1 MSTDVVVL
9 PGADRV
15 PHGFIDMVIDPSG
28 PALTWKYIP
37 VTING
42 CPVHF
47 SSAAARVVVP
57 AGPVSVVIGRP
68 GAFRLLEHT
77 PRVDAVVQPG
87 QAVPVFYRRS
97 WIRGDPG
104 ALTLQRLKGPSS
116 SEKQWL
122 IMVGIMLAAFGLYLL
137 IKLLRQL

>member
-1 MSTDVVVL
+1 VSTDVVVL

-15 PHGFIDMVIDPSG
+15 PHGFIDLVMDPSG
-28 PALTWKYIP
+28 TVLTWKYIP
-37 VTING
+37 VMIND

-68 GAFRLLEHT
+68 GAFRLLESA
-77 PRVDAVVQPG
+77 PRVDVVVQPG

-97 WIRGDPG
+97 WIKGDPG
-104 ALTLQRLKGPSS
+104 ALTLQRIKGLGP

-122 IMVGIMLAAFGLYLL
+122 VIMGILLAVLGVYLL
-137 IKLLRQL
+137 VELVKRL

>member
-1 MSTDVVVL
+1 MSIDVVVL

-15 PHGFIDMVIDPSG
+15 PHGCIDMVMDPSG
-28 PALTWKYIP
+28 TALTWKYIP

-57 AGPVSVVIGRP
+57 AGPVSVTVGRP
-68 GAFRLLEHT
+68 GVLKPVERALRID
-77 PRVDAVVQPG
+77 VVVQQG

-104 ALTLQRLKGPSS
+104 TLTLQRLKGPSPY
-116 SEKQWL
+116 EKQWL
-122 IMVGIMLAAFGLYLL
+122 VMMGIMVAMLGLYLL
-137 IKLLRQL
+137 IKLLKQL

>member
-15 PHGFIDMVIDPSG
+15 PHGFIDLVIDPSG
-28 PALTWKYIP
+28 PALTLKYIP

-68 GAFRLLEHT
+68 GAFR
-77 PRVDAVVQPG
+77 
-87 QAVPVFYRRS
+87 
-97 WIRGDPG
+97 
-104 ALTLQRLKGPSS
+104 
-116 SEKQWL
+116 
-122 IMVGIMLAAFGLYLL
+122 MLADGTEHV
-137 IKLLRQL
+137 

>member
-1 MSTDVVVL
+1 MSPDVVVL

-15 PHGFIDMVIDPSG
+15 PHGFIDMVVDPSG

-37 VTING
+37 VMIND

-97 WIRGDPG
+97 WIKGDPG
-104 ALTLQRLKGPSS
+104 ALTLQRIKGLGP

-122 IMVGIMLAAFGLYLL
+122 VIMGILLAVLGVYLL
-137 IKLLRQL
+137 VELVKRL

>member
-57 AGPVSVVIGRP
+57 AGPVSVAVGRP
-68 GAFRLLEHT
+68 GVLKPVERALRID
-77 PRVDAVVQPG
+77 VVVQQG

-97 WIRGDPG
+97 WIKGDPG

-137 IKLLRQL
+137 IKLLRQF